1 VFSKPIVK
9 DLFSRYTLVR
19 LYGDYLPAGYP
30 PKPSA
35 EENSA
40 FQATTF
46 GNNQRPFYA
55 ILQPLQDGKFSVVAS
70 YGEGYIGDVPA
81 FIEFLK
87 APLAAV
93 TQNSGNNRQM
103 TAGK

>member
-1 VFSKPIVK
+1 MFSKPIIK

-30 PKPSA
+30 DKPSA

-40 FQATTF
+40 FQATF
-46 GNNQRPFYA
+46 GNNQRPFYV
-55 ILQPLQDGKFSVVAS
+55 ILQPLPDGKFSVVAS
-70 YGEGYIGDVPA
+70 YDEGYINNESA

-87 APLAAV
+87 GPVSAV
-93 TQNSGNNRQM
+93 TQSAGNTGQVA
-103 TAGK
+103 AGK

>member
-1 VFSKPIVK
+1 MFSKPIVK

-19 LYGDYLPAGYP
+19 LYGDYLPAGYSA
-30 PKPSA
+30 KPSA

-46 GNNQRPFYA
+46 GTNQRPFYV

-70 YGEGYIGDVPA
+70 YDEGYIRDVPA
-81 FIEFLK
+81 FIEFLRT
-87 APLAAV
+87 PLSAV
-93 TQNSGNNRQM
+93 TQNSANSGQI

>member
-1 VFSKPIVK
+1 MFSKPIIK

-19 LYGDYLPAGYP
+19 LYSDYLPAGYP
-30 PKPSA
+30 PNPSA

-40 FQATTF
+40 FQATF
-46 GNNQRPFYA
+46 GNNQRPFYV

-70 YGEGYIGDVPA
+70 YDEGYIRDVPA
-81 FIEFLK
+81 FIDFLK
-87 APLAAV
+87 TPLSAV
-93 TQNSGNNRQM
+93 TQNSDNSGQM

>member
-1 VFSKPIVK
+1 VFSKPIIK

-19 LYGDYLPAGYP
+19 LYSDYLPAGYP
-30 PKPSA
+30 PNPSA

-40 FQATTF
+40 FQATF
-46 GNNQRPFYA
+46 GNNQRPFYV

-70 YGEGYIGDVPA
+70 YDEGYIRDVPA
-81 FIEFLK
+81 FIDFLK
-87 APLAAV
+87 TPLSAV
-93 TQNSGNNRQM
+93 TQNSANSGQM

>member
-9 DLFSRYTLVR
+9 ELFSRYTLVR

-40 FQATTF
+40 FQATF
-46 GNNQRPFYA
+46 GNNQRPFYV
-55 ILQPLQDGKFSVVAS
+55 ILQPLPDRKFSVVAS
-70 YGEGYIGDVPA
+70 YDEGYIRDVPA

-87 APLAAV
+87 APLSAA
-93 TQNSGNNRQM
+93 TQNSANSRQM